1 MIKEYVIEY
10 FLRQDHTSH
19 LTAETIVD
27 FNYLEG
33 NFFSS
38 IQFIQ
43 MISDFESKFSIEFS
57 NEQLQSQE
65 FSIVGKLINLIEQA
79 KQGK

>member
-1 MIKEYVIEY
+1 MIKEYVIQY
-10 FLRQDHTSH
+10 FLTQHHASH
-19 LTAETIVD
+19 LTPETILD

-43 MISDFESKFSIEFS
+43 MIGDFEDKFSIEFS
-57 NEQLQSQE
+57 NEQLKSPE

-79 KQGK
+79 LQGK